1 MPEFAV
7 VLCTVGSKEQADTI
21 AKTLVNERWAACVN
35 ILPTVIS
42 HYHWKDKVCE
52 DSELMLV
59 IKTRSALIENLIER
73 IRELH
78 KYDVPEII
86 ALPIVA
92 GSRDYFQWLATEI
105 KKHGN

>member
-42 HYHWKDKVCE
+42 HYHWEGKVCE

-59 IKTRSALIENLIER
+59 IKTHRSLIENIIER

-78 KYDVPEII
+78 EYEVPEII

-92 GSRDYFQWLATEI
+92 GSRNYLKWLASEI
-105 KKHGN
+105 KKDGN